1 MRRQQRADD
10 PQRDEAMKASLKKRS
25 ILFSAAVLLAAIV
38 LIGCKQMIFSSSP
51 AEPVVST
58 APVSVEP
65 ARPRKPKYVRG
76 IHVTA
81 WGAGSTATRARLDK
95 LFTETELNTIVIA
108 IKEQEGEVYIPGV
121 RQAQKTG
128 TFVNAIP
135 GVEKYIAGLKEKGIY
150 TIARIVVFR
159 DALLPRKQ
167 PALGVKTPEGALWQ
181 DHKGKTWLDPTNRD
195 AWDYNIAIA
204 ERALELGFDEIQFD
218 YIRFPSDGN
227 TKTCRYSVRLTTTSA
242 NNALVGF
249 LKTAHER
256 LKPRGANI
264 SIDVFGLTTTVEHD
278 MGIGQ
283 RIVDMA
289 QWVDYVS
296 PMVYPSHYNPG
307 EYGIANPN
315 AAPYQTVFRSM
326 EGAVRR
332 LGAEKVRPYLQDF
345 SWGVR
350 YSAKEVRDQ
359 IQATYDTNVGEW
371 LLWNAA
377 NNYTLGALKDKSQ
390 MDIFEKSP
398 VIPREGKSGFRTA
411 VAISSATLQPATTE
425 QR

>member
-1 MRRQQRADD
+1 
-10 PQRDEAMKASLKKRS
+10 MKAMMKNRS
-25 ILFSAAVLLAAIV
+25 ILYSAAVVLAAIV
-38 LIGCKQMIFSSSP
+38 LIGCKQLIFSSSP
-51 AEPVVST
+51 AEPIVST
-58 APVSVEP
+58 APVTVEP
-65 ARPRKPKYVRG
+65 ALPRKPKYVRG

-81 WGAGSTATRARLDK
+81 WGAGSTTTRARLDK

-121 RQAQKTG
+121 PQVQKAG

-135 GVEKYIAGLKEKGIY
+135 GVEKYIASLKEKGVY

-181 DHKGKTWLDPTNRD
+181 DHKGKTWLDPTNHD

-227 TKTCRYSVRLTTTSA
+227 TKDCRYSIRLTTTSA

-283 RIVDMA
+283 RIVELA
-289 QWVDYVS
+289 RWVDYVS

-307 EYGIANPN
+307 EYGIPNPN
-315 AAPYQTVFRSM
+315 AAPYQTVFRGM

-350 YSAKEVRDQ
+350 YGAKEVRDQ

-377 NNYTLGALKDKSQ
+377 NNYTRGALKDKDQ

-398 VIPREGKSGFRTA
+398 VIPREGKSGFKAA
-411 VAISSATLQPATTE
+411 VAVSSATLQPATTG
-425 QR
+425 QP